1 MNMNNMINCINN
13 LIKSKSADL
22 NQCAFCKEKPTILFK
37 VTPMTEEVSFMLY
50 HPCKNPD
57 KAPALEYKL
66 TTKTTVSKINNNL
79 NVVNEILDHLIVSW
93 NKDVF
98 TECQR

>member
-1 MNMNNMINCINN
+1 MSITNMIDCINN
-13 LIKSKSADL
+13 LIKSKSVNL
-22 NQCAFCKEKPTILFK
+22 NQCAFCGEKPTILFK

-66 TTKTTVSKINNNL
+66 TSKTTVSKINNNL
-79 NVVNEILDHLIVSW
+79 SVVNEILDYLIVGW

-98 TECQR
+98 TKCQK